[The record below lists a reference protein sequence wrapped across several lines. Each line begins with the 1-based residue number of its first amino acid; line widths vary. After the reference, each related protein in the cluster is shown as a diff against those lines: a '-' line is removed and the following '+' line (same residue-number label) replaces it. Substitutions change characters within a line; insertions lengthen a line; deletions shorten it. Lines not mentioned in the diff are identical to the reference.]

1 MLPSNQSV
9 CDLGSYHTYFCW
21 LCEFVFFLYFRPE
34 YRKFFVNWLK
44 TMIFILPHFKQDV
57 EWQKTLMYTFLFLH
71 SSCQENVWH
80 YCIIKVFIY
89 IYFKTANCLILLIF
103 PLLRDTDAKFCS
115 KKNIE
120 DTMITNVCACSF
132 WKGTLNSTGAL
143 TRVNNFYFY
152 ISWFIKSLNSVKNL
166 VLI

>member
-21 LCEFVFFLYFRPE
+21 LWEFVFFLYFRPE

-89 IYFKTANCLILLIF
+89 IYFKTANCLILFIF
-103 PLLRDTDAKFCS
+103 PLLRDTDAKFFS

-143 TRVNNFYFY
+143 TRGNNFYFY
-152 ISWFIKSLNSVKNL
+152 ISWFIKSLHSVKNL